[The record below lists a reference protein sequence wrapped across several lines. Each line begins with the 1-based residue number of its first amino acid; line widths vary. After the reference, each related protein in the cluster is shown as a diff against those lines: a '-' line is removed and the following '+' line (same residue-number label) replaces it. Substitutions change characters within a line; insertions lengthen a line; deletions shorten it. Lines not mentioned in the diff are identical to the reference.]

1 MLHPVDNMTTL
12 IAVIDGSAYSASVC
26 EHAAWIANRAGSEI
40 DIVHVLGRRS
50 VSSEPSNLSGSIGL
64 GARSALLAELAE
76 LDAQKARLA
85 QKRGRA
91 ILVDAE
97 NLISDRGVKK
107 VHTRLRNGE
116 IVETVQ
122 ELEKTADLI
131 VIGKRGEAADF
142 DSLHLGSNLERVVR
156 STTKPVLVASRGFT
170 PVTKILFAFDGGASS
185 LKAIE
190 FMAQRSHYN
199 DLECHILMVGADNT
213 GNRRQ
218 VEGAV
223 ATLINGGYTATGD
236 IIEGHPESAITEQVD
251 NQGYNLVIMGAYG
264 HSRIRNLIIGSTT
277 TEMMRSCKVPVL
289 LFR

>member
-1 MLHPVDNMTTL
+1 MSKL
-12 IAVIDGSAYSASVC
+12 IALIDGSIYSASIC

-40 DIVHVLGRRS
+40 DVVHVLGRRN

-64 GARSALLAELAE
+64 GARSSLLAELAE

-97 NLISDRGVKK
+97 SLLDSRGVNS

-122 ELEKTADLI
+122 ELETDADLL
-131 VIGKRGEAADF
+131 VLGKRGEGADF
-142 DSLHLGSNLERVVR
+142 DSGHLGSNLERVIR
-156 STTKPVLVASRGFT
+156 STSRPVLVASRGFK
-170 PVTKILFAFDGGASS
+170 PISRVLFAFDGGKSA
-185 LKAIE
+185 LKAVE
-190 FMAQRSHYN
+190 FFSQRAHYN
-199 DLECHILMVGADNT
+199 DLPCHVLMVGT
-213 GNRRQ
+213 ETTEHRRQ

-223 ATLINGGYTATGD
+223 ATLKNGGFDATGSIQQGQAD
-236 IIEGHPESAITEQVD
+236 TVITEQVD
-251 NQGYNLVIMGAYG
+251 SQDFNLVIMGAYG

-277 TEMMRSCKVPVL
+277 TEMIRSCKVPVL